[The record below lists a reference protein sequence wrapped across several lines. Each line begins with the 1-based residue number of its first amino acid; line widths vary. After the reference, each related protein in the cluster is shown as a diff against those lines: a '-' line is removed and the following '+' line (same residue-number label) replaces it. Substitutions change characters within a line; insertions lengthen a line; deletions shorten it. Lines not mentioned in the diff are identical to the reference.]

1 MCTERI
7 IAFPAR
13 RRWSGFG
20 TALLLFLL
28 ASPAVA
34 QKTDVVEMGNG
45 DRYTGEIKGYNEGRV
60 SLDTSDAG
68 IVSIKWN
75 KILAVTSAKTFD
87 VELTDGTHIYGS
99 FAASTPPGKLVVVSE
114 GVMRTFDFL
123 EIVRFAPLRRT
134 FWRRIDGSFDLGF
147 TYTEANQ
154 FVQLNLNA
162 DATYRAKSFEVSAK
176 LSAFLSKQEGATS
189 SQRGSLFVEDV
200 YFLKNRWLAVAVG
213 NLERNRDLGLDLR
226 ASLGGGFGRY
236 LFQTNQSSV
245 VTLLAFTGNR
255 EDPVEGEATYNAEAI
270 LAVQYTTFMYDFPKL
285 KIYASLQVIPSL
297 SDPGRVRMQ
306 ADASVQ
312 REIISDFYVSIRL
325 FDSYDSRPPTA
336 GASKNDWGPVI
347 SIGYK
352 F

>member
-1 MCTERI
+1 MLRPHPKRRGRSAI
-7 IAFPAR
+7 VPAI
-13 RRWSGFG
+13 
-20 TALLLFLL
+20 LLTFL
-28 ASPAVA
+28 AAPAVA

-45 DRYTGEIKGYNEGRV
+45 DRYTGEIKAYSEGRV

-75 KILAVTSAKTFD
+75 KILALTSTKTFD

-99 FAASTPPGKLVVVSE
+99 FAPSSPPGKLEVVS
-114 GVMRTFDFL
+114 GDVRRTLDFL
-123 EIVRFAPLRRT
+123 EVVRFAPLRRN
-134 FWRRIDGSFDLGF
+134 FWKRIDGSFDLGF
-147 TYTEANQ
+147 TYTEASQ
-154 FVQLNLNA
+154 FVQFNLNG

-176 LSAFLSKQEGATS
+176 LSMFLSRQEGATS
-189 SQRGSLFVEDV
+189 SQRASLMLEDV
-200 YFLKNRWLAVAVG
+200 YFLKDRWLVGAVAG
-213 NLERNRDLGLDLR
+213 LERNRDLGLDLR

-236 LFQTNQSSV
+236 LFQTNQSS
-245 VTLLAFTGNR
+245 LIALMAFTGNR
-255 EDPVEGEATYNAEAI
+255 EDPVEGDATYNAEAVVE
-270 LAVQYTTFMYDFPKL
+270 VQYATFMYDFPKL

-312 REIISDFYVSIRL
+312 REIISDFYVSVRL